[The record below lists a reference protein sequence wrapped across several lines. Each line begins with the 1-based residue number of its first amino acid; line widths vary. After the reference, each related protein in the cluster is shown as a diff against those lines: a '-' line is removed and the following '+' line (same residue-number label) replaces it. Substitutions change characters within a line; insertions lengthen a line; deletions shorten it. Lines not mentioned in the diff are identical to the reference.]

1 MAQTNNALLEG
12 LDDLFKDMIP
22 TTEEKQVQAEKGVT
36 AKPTAPQ
43 QVAKAVIEA
52 GVPINNVLAAQT
64 KLKTIEQEMNAIL
77 VERDE
82 AIRCLM
88 LAVISGQSMLMLGE
102 PGAAKSFLAYEF
114 CKRIEQGT
122 YFQWMLN
129 KTSDPSELLGPV
141 SIKGMENDHYTRV
154 TTGKLPEAH
163 IAFIDECYKA
173 NAPVLNIMLPIMNEK
188 IFYNDGQ
195 ATPIPLI
202 TMIGA
207 SNEGPEDESLMP
219 FHDRFLFRINVKY
232 VKDAANKKR
241 MYTNFINAR
250 RGLNNLVQKTTIT
263 VDEIK
268 LLNEESKMIN
278 VPKDIINQFIK
289 FINTLD
295 KQTIHV
301 SDRRQNECFK
311 IMQASAVLRGA
322 KAVGIDDFKAL
333 TYVLWEKE
341 EHIPI
346 IQQEI
351 AKLVNP
357 FDDKIREYRASFE
370 TIRKDVESC
379 TDENEKSSKSLEA
392 KGGIEKITSKLNK
405 LITDATK
412 QGKDTTEFIQ
422 LRDTMTAYSN
432 EIVQNA
438 LGASLGIDI

>member
-1 MAQTNNALLEG
+1 MAQTNALFEG
-12 LDDLFKDMIP
+12 FDELFKDMVP
-22 TTEEKQVQAEKGVT
+22 ATEEKQTTQEAGIT
-36 AKPTAPQ
+36 AKPIAPMT
-43 QVAKAVIEA
+43 KAPVVEQTV
-52 GVPINNVLAAQT
+52 VPVNNVLAAQT
-64 KLKTIEQEMNAIL
+64 KLKTIEQEMNTIL

-82 AIRCLM
+82 AIHCLM
-88 LAVISGQSMLMLGE
+88 LAVISGQSMLMLGD
-102 PGAAKSFLAYEF
+102 PGSAKSFLTYEF
-114 CKRIEQGT
+114 CNRIEQGT

-129 KTSDPSELLGPV
+129 KTSDPSEILGPV

-188 IFYNDGQ
+188 IFYNDGK

-207 SNEGPEDESLMP
+207 SNEPPEDESLMA

-268 LLNEESKMIN
+268 LLNEESKTIN

-322 KAVGIDDFKAL
+322 KSVGIDDFKAL

-370 TIRKDVESC
+370 TIKKDIENC

-412 QGKDTTEFIQ
+412 QGKDTTEFIE
-422 LRDTMTAYSN
+422 LRDTMVAYSN

-438 LGASLGIDI
+438 LGATLGIDI

>member
-1 MAQTNNALLEG
+1 M
-12 LDDLFKDMIP
+12 
-22 TTEEKQVQAEKGVT
+22 
-36 AKPTAPQ
+36 
-43 QVAKAVIEA
+43 
-52 GVPINNVLAAQT
+52 
-64 KLKTIEQEMNAIL
+64 
-77 VERDE
+77 
-82 AIRCLM
+82 
-88 LAVISGQSMLMLGE
+88 
-102 PGAAKSFLAYEF
+102 LAYEF
-114 CKRIEQGT
+114 CNRIEQGT

-173 NAPVLNIMLPIMNEK
+173 NAPVLNILLPIMNEK
-188 IFYNDGQ
+188 IFYNDGK
-195 ATPIPLI
+195 ANPIPLI

-241 MYTNFINAR
+241 MYTNFINGR

-263 VDEIK
+263 IDDIH
-268 LLNEESKMIN
+268 LLNEESKTIN

-295 KQTIHV
+295 KQTIHI

-341 EHIPI
+341 EQIPI

-357 FDDKIREYRASFE
+357 FDDKIREYRESFE
-370 TIRKDVESC
+370 TIRKDIENC

-422 LRDTMTAYSN
+422 LRDTMVAYSN

-438 LGASLGIDI
+438 LGATLGIDL

>member
-1 MAQTNNALLEG
+1 MTQTNTLFEG
-12 LDDLFKDMIP
+12 FDDLFKDM
-22 TTEEKQVQAEKGVT
+22 TKTEDKQVKEEAGVT
-36 AKPTAPQ
+36 AKPTTSAPI
-43 QVAKAVIEA
+43 IETP
-52 GVPINNVLAAQT
+52 VSINNVLSAQT

-77 VERDE
+77 IERDE

-88 LAVISGQSMLMLGE
+88 LAVISGQSMLMLGD
-102 PGAAKSFLAYEF
+102 PGTGKSFLTYEF
-114 CKRIEQGT
+114 CSRIEQGT

-173 NAPVLNIMLPIMNEK
+173 NAPVLNILLPIMNEK
-188 IFYNDGQ
+188 IFYNDGKPN
-195 ATPIPLI
+195 PIPLI
-202 TMIGA
+202 TMVGA
-207 SNEGPEDESLMP
+207 SNEGPEDESLMA

-241 MYTNFINAR
+241 MYTNFINGR

-263 VDEIK
+263 IDEIH
-268 LLNEESKMIN
+268 LLNEESKNIN

-289 FINTLD
+289 FINILD

-322 KAVGIDDFKAL
+322 KSVGIDDFKSL

-370 TIRKDVESC
+370 TIRKDIESC

-405 LITDATK
+405 LIIDATK
-412 QGKDTTEFIQ
+412 QGKDTSEFIE

-438 LGASLGIDI
+438 LGASLGF